1 MLIIGTEVSQNS
13 DTQLLLNGKKKPRK
27 GYRDLAHAFFSKRAL
42 RKVAQRDCH
51 RKKKSKPITTRPKVM
66 VGSYYKVGSA
76 YLKKINN

>member
-13 DTQLLLNGKKKPRK
+13 DTQLLLNGKKNRE
-27 GYRDLAHAFFSKRAL
+27 RDTEILPTPFFKKRAL

>member
-1 MLIIGTEVSQNS
+1 MGRKTEKGIQRSC
-13 DTQLLLNGKKKPRK
+13 PR
-27 GYRDLAHAFFSKRAL
+27 LFFKKRAL

>member
-1 MLIIGTEVSQNS
+1 MGRKTRERDTEILP
-13 DTQLLLNGKKKPRK
+13 TP
-27 GYRDLAHAFFSKRAL
+27 FFSKRAL